1 MELASLR
8 TSSLAIFTQL
18 IFASHDHHQEIC
30 LPSLRSLYVRTSHRG
45 THILCQQLYLPNS
58 NPSSSS
64 AARASAPAMSARPQ
78 REAATKARKRVEE
91 AYTLYPS
98 EQGQDSDSDATP
110 TRPSAPRPTPVQSD
124 DSSDSD
130 SDVFV
135 DDSEREGESKAG
147 RLLEMD
153 DGKANED
160 VTGSMVTCG
169 NMMEDIL
176 VRKAGPA
183 PRVSSPRPREKTQAF
198 GQHPVMRRAGLSD
211 MGPVTGSHT
220 CGWRD
225 EVWNRAAEGFAV
237 ESRKG
242 GARGPGDGSGYRASR
257 FCEHL

>member
-1 MELASLR
+1 MPTTIS
-8 TSSLAIFTQL
+8 
-18 IFASHDHHQEIC
+18 
-30 LPSLRSLYVRTSHRG
+30 P
-45 THILCQQLYLPNS
+45 QQQS
-58 NPSSSS
+58 SSSS

-98 EQGQDSDSDATP
+98 EQGPDSDSDATP

-135 DDSEREGESKAG
+135 DDSESDCPRPSKAVRGKKRKRNASLLRDVGERRKSKTG

-153 DGKANED
+153 DRKAKED
-160 VTGSMVTCG
+160 ATGSMVKCG

-176 VRKAGPA
+176 VRRAGRA

-237 ESRKG
+237 ESGKG
-242 GARGPGDGSGYRASR
+242 GARGPGDGNGYRASR